1 MKRISRLPSVFW
13 LGALIVVGASGIAV
27 GRLMT
32 PQPTNVSATP
42 EIIRNAQRS
51 AYWGLN
57 PRWIDWSGEEARFR
71 QIRDRAFA
79 FCFRDGAITR
89 SCAEEQDGSVQ
100 LAIQTLMTVEMQRRM
115 SDKTALS
122 EKARWIATSPDVVA
136 RARSYCWALYNAHG
150 GMDARLLSTC
160 LSNLI
165 DTSEVVP
172 LPVRD

>member
-1 MKRISRLPSVFW
+1 MKHFSRLPSVFW
-13 LGALIVVGASGIAV
+13 LGALIVVGASGIAA
-27 GRLMT
+27 GRLIPPKST
-32 PQPTNVSATP
+32 RVSATP
-42 EIIRNAQRS
+42 EIIRDAQS
-51 AYWGLN
+51 ASYWGLN

-100 LAIQTLMTVEMQRRM
+100 LSIQVLMTVELQRRM

-122 EKARWIATSPDVVA
+122 EKARWIAANPDVVA
-136 RARSYCWALYNAHG
+136 RARSHCWALYNAHG

-172 LPVRD
+172 MPVRD